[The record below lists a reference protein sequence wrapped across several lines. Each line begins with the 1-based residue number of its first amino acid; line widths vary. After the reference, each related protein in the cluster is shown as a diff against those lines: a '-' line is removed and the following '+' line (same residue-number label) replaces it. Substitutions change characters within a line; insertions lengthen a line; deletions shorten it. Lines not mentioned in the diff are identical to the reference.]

1 MKSFFTILCTV
12 FLTVHV
18 LAQTAGKTISGQVK
32 DIQNEPVAG
41 ATLQLRNAGDS
52 AIVQTKT
59 ARDNG
64 RFEFANLPTGT
75 YLLTITATGTQ
86 QYTSA
91 PLTLAGDRAQLVLPA
106 IVLLPQKKTNL
117 KEVVVTAKKP
127 LIEQDIDKTIVN
139 VEAMISSAT
148 SNTLE
153 VLEKTPG
160 ITVDANGEISL
171 NGATGVNVLIDGR
184 PTYMS
189 GRDLAAYLRS
199 LPGSMLDKIE
209 LMTNPPAKYDANGG
223 AVINIRLKRKRT
235 QGYAGSATLNYNQG
249 TLARSYNSLNLNYLN
264 RKVNLFGNFSYGRY
278 ADYNDDISNRSFYTG
293 NPPKNAA
300 VSLQNYSSSGSNEWN
315 GRLGMD
321 YTLSSKTTIGFIGNV
336 ATRHR
341 KEALEYISNSFSAGS
356 VPDSIG
362 WGNTDTRSNWQQ
374 LSGNVNLQHRFDN
387 AGKELTA
394 DINYINYNNK
404 GNQVLQN
411 FVSDPSGGQLS
422 NNDFFYNLPSNID
435 IYTARADYSHPLK
448 NRASF
453 SGGMKSSIVEND
465 NQSDYF
471 SVAGNIHTPD
481 YGRSNHFIYR
491 ENINAAYI
499 NGRKDW
505 KRFGM
510 QLGLRLEN
518 TQTKGRQL
526 GNAIVPA
533 STFTNDYTGLF
544 PTVFFSYKLD
554 SPGRHTLSL
563 NYARRI
569 NRPGYQQ
576 LNPFLFFI
584 DQYSYSTGNPYLKPS
599 YANRIEVNY
608 RYKQLTNTIFMFER
622 NTDGVYGATR
632 MEDNILITRSE
643 NIAARQMIALLF
655 YLNLTPAKWWT
666 LNYHIAGARFSTT
679 GQVYTEKLD
688 LHIYT
693 WRTNLLSQ
701 FRLGNDWS
709 AEVFAAYNA
718 PNINWQRIVK
728 ARYWVNAA
736 VQKKIL
742 KGKGSLKVN
751 VEDIFHTLRWK
762 EETKGLKQAMSYRT
776 SINDTRRVGISF
788 SYSFG
793 KETFSRKR
801 RYNDN
806 TADDVKER
814 AQ

>member
-1 MKSFFTILCTV
+1 MKSFIITICTV
-12 FLTVHV
+12 FLTVYA
-18 LAQTAGKTISGQVK
+18 LAQSTGKTISGQVK

-41 ATLQLRNAGDS
+41 ATLQLRNASDS
-52 AIVQTKT
+52 VLIQTKI

-64 RFEFANLPTGT
+64 RFEFVNLPDGV

-91 PLTLAGDRAQLVLPA
+91 PLTLAGDRARLVLPA
-106 IVLLPQKKTNL
+106 IILLPQKKADL

-199 LPGSMLDKIE
+199 LPGSLLDKIE

-223 AVINIRLKRKRT
+223 AIINIRLKKKRT
-235 QGYAGSATLNYNQG
+235 QGYAGSATINYNQG
-249 TLARSYNSLNLNYLN
+249 KLARSYNSLNLNYLN

-278 ADYNDDISNRSFYTG
+278 AGFNDDITNRSFYTG
-293 NPPKNAA
+293 SAQKVAA
-300 VSLQNYSSSGSNEWN
+300 VTLQNYSSSGNNEWN

-321 YTLSSKTTIGFIGNV
+321 YSLSSKTTIGFIGTT
-336 ATRHR
+336 ASRRR
-341 KEALEYISNSFSAGS
+341 KELSDYISNSYSAGNI
-356 VPDSIG
+356 PDSIG
-362 WGNTDTRSNWQQ
+362 WGNTDSRSTWRE
-374 LSGNVNLQHRFDN
+374 LGGNINLQHRFDN

-411 FVSDPSGGQLS
+411 FVSQPSGQLS
-422 NNDFFYNLPSNID
+422 HNEFLYNLPSNMD
-435 IYTARADYSHPLK
+435 IYTAKADYSHPLK
-448 NRASF
+448 NKASLA
-453 SGGMKSSIVEND
+453 GGLKTSIVEND

-471 SVAGNIHTPD
+471 GVDGSTTVPD

-526 GNAIVPA
+526 GNAMVPA
-533 STFTNDYTGLF
+533 STFTNNYTSLF
-544 PTVFFSYKLD
+544 PTAFFSYKLD
-554 SPGRHTLSL
+554 SLGRHTLTL

-576 LNPFLFFI
+576 LNPFLFFV
-584 DQYSYSTGNPYLKPS
+584 DQYSYTTGNPYLQPS
-599 YANRIEVNY
+599 YGNRIEVNY

-632 MEDNILITRSE
+632 MEENIMITRSE

-655 YLNLTPAKWWT
+655 YLNLKPTKWWS

-679 GQVYTEKLD
+679 GQVYTERLD
-688 LHIYT
+688 LHILT

-701 FRLGNDWS
+701 FSFPKDWS
-709 AEVFAAYNA
+709 AEIYAAYNA
-718 PNINWQRIVK
+718 PNINWQRVVK

-736 VQKKIL
+736 VQKKVL

-751 VEDIFHTLRWK
+751 VEDIFYTLRWK

-776 SINDTRRVGISF
+776 SINDTRRIGIAF

-793 KETFSRKR
+793 KETFARKR

>member
-1 MKSFFTILCTV
+1 MKSFIIAICTV
-12 FLTVHV
+12 FLTVYA
-18 LAQTAGKTISGQVK
+18 LAQPTGKTISGQVK

-41 ATLQLRNAGDS
+41 ATLQLRNASDS
-52 AIVQTKT
+52 VLIQTKT

-64 RFEFANLPTGT
+64 RFEFASLPDGV
-75 YLLTITATGTQ
+75 YILTITATSTQ
-86 QYTSA
+86 PYSSA
-91 PLTLAGDRAQLVLPA
+91 PLTLAGDRARLVLPA
-106 IVLLPQKKTNL
+106 IILLPQKKTDL

-199 LPGSMLDKIE
+199 LPGSLLDKIE

-223 AVINIRLKRKRT
+223 AIINIRLKRKRT
-235 QGYAGSATLNYNQG
+235 QGYAGSATINYNQG
-249 TLARSYNSLNLNYLN
+249 TIARSYNSLNLNYLN
-264 RKVNLFGNFSYGRY
+264 RKVNLFGNLSYGRY
-278 ADYNDDISNRSFYTG
+278 ADYGDDRHNRSFYTG
-293 NPPKNAA
+293 SSQKNAA
-300 VSLQNYSSSGSNEWN
+300 VDLHSYSSVGSNEWN

-321 YTLSSKTTIGFIGNV
+321 YAVSAKTTIGFIGNI
-336 ATRHR
+336 ATRRR
-341 KEALEYISNSFSAGS
+341 KELLAYSSNSYSTDDE
-356 VPDSIG
+356 PDSVG
-362 WGNTDTRSNWQQ
+362 WGNTDSRSTWRQ
-374 LSGNVNLQHRFDN
+374 LGGNANLQHKFDN
-387 AGKELTA
+387 AGRELTA
-394 DINYINYNNK
+394 DINYINYTNK

-411 FVSDPSGGQLS
+411 FVSQPSGQLS
-422 NNDFFYNLPSNID
+422 NNDFLYNLPSNID

-448 NRASF
+448 NKASLAA
-453 SGGMKSSIVEND
+453 GLKTSIVEND
-465 NQSDYF
+465 NQSNYF
-471 SVAGNIHTPD
+471 AVDGSSTTPD

-491 ENINAAYI
+491 ENINAAYV

-518 TQTKGRQL
+518 TQIKGRQL
-526 GNAIVPA
+526 GNAMVPA

-544 PTVFFSYKLD
+544 PTAFLSYKLD
-554 SPGRHTLSL
+554 SQGRHVLSL
-563 NYARRI
+563 NYARRV

-576 LNPFLFFI
+576 LNPFLFFV
-584 DQYSYSTGNPYLKPS
+584 DQYSYTTGNPYLQPS
-599 YANRIEVNY
+599 YGNRIEVNY

-622 NTDGVYGATR
+622 NTDGVYGASR
-632 MEDNILITRSE
+632 MEDNIMITRSE

-655 YLNLTPAKWWT
+655 YLNLKPAKWWNLT
-666 LNYHIAGARFSTT
+666 YHIAGARFSTT
-679 GQVYTEKLD
+679 GQVYTENLD
-688 LHIYT
+688 LHMLT

-701 FRLGNDWS
+701 FSLPKDWS
-709 AEVFAAYNA
+709 VEIYAAYNA

-736 VQKKIL
+736 VQKKVL

-751 VEDIFHTLRWK
+751 VEDIFYTLRWK

-776 SINDTRRVGISF
+776 SLNDTRRVGISF

-793 KETFSRKR
+793 KETFARKR